1 VISNDGEASS
11 AHFLAQAKKKS
22 HTEKDAKKK
31 SHKEKDPELNKADFS
46 AINIVA
52 HFLAWAPLVGVP
64 G

>member
-1 VISNDGEASS
+1 VISDDGEASS
-11 AHFLAQAKKKS
+11 AHFLAQ
-22 HTEKDAKKK
+22 AKKK